1 MKISKVL
8 KRTGKVLL
16 ISIISIILLVIMLVV
31 IALHS
36 ENTITR
42 LALKEVSKMIEAPVK
57 VDNVSLLLFRK
68 FPYATVQFDGFKLG
82 THHAPTAD
90 TTSLE
95 LGDTLVSLNKLF
107 VSLKTKPLLKN
118 KIEIESIEIEGLS
131 LTYFVDSLGNTN
143 FDFLMASET
152 DTVAVEEPASDTT
165 AAALDVLLS
174 DLTIRNVNLQY
185 TDLQMKAAATIHIP
199 DIEISGRVLND
210 HYAGRVKG
218 MVYVTNTNFDGFNLH
233 LMEKTSLGFNLDY
246 DDGRLNLESLSLI
259 TDGAQLNASGL
270 ATLGDSIF
278 VDMALALSDVN
289 LKELSKYATAEML
302 QEFGVVE
309 VDGQIQLDAKL
320 NGYVY
325 DTLLLPQVQA
335 NMSMKRG
342 FVKTTD
348 YPEIKH
354 ISFDGSV
361 TAIDP
366 NDFSTI
372 SAQFKDIR
380 LATQGSYIDMA
391 FSVSNLDKPSYNVKT
406 SGHINFDEFSS
417 FIPDSTV
424 EHLTGAL
431 AFNFSTRG
439 VLPDNLG
446 MESTDYFLERT
457 SLDVKVKN
465 LSTALDSINQ
475 VKNLNVSFAY
485 RPNKHISINDLSLEA
500 PGYGVAL
507 QNSSLSGT
515 ILGYVRDMDNMGMDL
530 DSYYIQMGSNII
542 EGKTYVKGLESV
554 TFKTDT
560 RASID
565 LDELRPFIP
574 DSLVESISGK
584 IMMSLVSYGTV
595 HLDSIEEQ
603 IMPIAFEQSKLS
615 AQVRDFNFELFD
627 DTLVRINN
635 FMLDF
640 AMADD
645 TIRVDNLYGEAHGI
659 EFWMDSTEVWN
670 AYKAFLLEQKDQT
683 LIVQTHI
690 KLGDL
695 DYAPF
700 AYLVETDTTQ
710 AEVAEASAQQS
721 MGSAQAAR
729 ADGERVN
736 REENAEPTTDE
747 EPMFIPPYIV
757 RGSVAV
763 NSVKYDNIE
772 LKNLSTLFRIDES
785 LYVIDKFKLD
795 AFGGSMVTSAV
806 YDTRIDSLT
815 NIFFK
820 NEIFGMDI
828 HQLLVDADNFGQEGF
843 THENISGKLTSSVD
857 GRIQMQDTTILYDKI
872 LMRGNLKLEDGGI
885 YNFEPL
891 MEVGKF
897 TNLRELENLVFRTL
911 ETSLFIHNNN
921 VYFPKTDIVSSAIDM
936 SAMGMQSFGN
946 DYQYHMTIFLRD
958 VLIGK
963 SDNLLKQQG
972 MEKDGFKGDD
982 QSERRGLY
990 LVAMDRN
997 GQKRHRWDQP
1007 ALRRRMESQI
1017 NVQGIGLGI
1026 VFNPRLINYSTD
1038 LDRREGQTRLREK

>member
-16 ISIISIILLVIMLVV
+16 ISIISIILLLIMLVV

-82 THHAPTAD
+82 THRAPTAD

-131 LTYFVDSLGNTN
+131 LTYFVDSLGSTN

-165 AAALDVLLS
+165 PAALDVLLS
-174 DLTIRNVNLQY
+174 NLTIRNVNLQY

-233 LMEKTSLGFNLDY
+233 LMEKTSLNFNLDY

-259 TDGAQLNASGL
+259 TDGARFNASGL

-289 LKELSKYATAEML
+289 LRELSKYATAEML

-335 NMSMKRG
+335 NISMKRG

-560 RASID
+560 RASIN
-565 LDELRPFIP
+565 LNELRPFIP

-627 DTLVRINN
+627 DTLIRINN

-721 MGSAQAAR
+721 MGSAQTAR
-729 ADGERVN
+729 ADGERAN

-1007 ALRRRMESQI
+1007 ALRQRMESQI

>member
-16 ISIISIILLVIMLVV
+16 ISIISIILLLIMLVV

-82 THHAPTAD
+82 THRAPTAD

-131 LTYFVDSLGNTN
+131 LTYFVDSLGSTN

-165 AAALDVLLS
+165 PAALDVLLS
-174 DLTIRNVNLQY
+174 NLTIRNVNLQY

-233 LMEKTSLGFNLDY
+233 LMEKTSLNFNLDY

-259 TDGAQLNASGL
+259 TDGARFNASGL
-270 ATLGDSIF
+270 ASLGDSIF

-289 LKELSKYATAEML
+289 LRELSKYATAEML

-335 NMSMKRG
+335 NISMKRG
-342 FVKTTD
+342 LVKTTD

-380 LATQGSYIDMA
+380 LATQSSYIDMA
-391 FSVSNLDKPSYNVKT
+391 FSASNLDKPSYNVKT

-424 EHLTGAL
+424 EYLTGTL

-446 MESTDYFLERT
+446 MESADYLLERT
-457 SLDVKVKN
+457 SLDVKVRN
-465 LSTALDSINQ
+465 LSTALDSIDQ

-485 RPNKHISINDLSLEA
+485 RPNKHISIKNLSLEA

-515 ILGYVRDMDNMGMDL
+515 ILGQVRDMDNMGMDL
-530 DSYYIQMGSNII
+530 DSYYIQMGNNII
-542 EGKTYVKGLESV
+542 EGKTYVKGLENV

-615 AQVRDFNFELFD
+615 AQVRDFNFEMFD

-645 TIRVDNLYGEAHGI
+645 TIRIDNLYGKAHGI

-710 AEVAEASAQQS
+710 AEDAEASAQQS
-721 MGSAQAAR
+721 IGSAQTAK

-763 NSVKYDNIE
+763 NSMKYDNIE
-772 LKNLSTLFRIDES
+772 LKNLSTLFRIDEY
-785 LYVIDKFKLD
+785 LYVIDKFKFD

-806 YDTRIDSLT
+806 YDTRIDTLT
-815 NIFFK
+815 TIFFK

-828 HQLLVDADNFGQEGF
+828 HQLLVDADNFGQESF

-885 YNFEPL
+885 FNFEPL

-1007 ALRRRMESQI
+1007 ALRQRMESQI

-1026 VFNPRLINYSTD
+1026 VFNPRLINYSTN

>member
-82 THHAPTAD
+82 THRAPTAD

-210 HYAGRVKG
+210 HYAGKVKG

-270 ATLGDSIF
+270 AILGDSIF

-335 NMSMKRG
+335 NISMKRG

-560 RASID
+560 RASIN
-565 LDELRPFIP
+565 LNELRPFIP

-721 MGSAQAAR
+721 MGSAQTAR
-729 ADGERVN
+729 ADGERAN

>member
-1 MKISKVL
+1 
-8 KRTGKVLL
+8 
-16 ISIISIILLVIMLVV
+16 MLVV

-82 THHAPTAD
+82 THRAPTAD

-131 LTYFVDSLGNTN
+131 LTYFVDSLGSTN

-165 AAALDVLLS
+165 PAALDVLLS
-174 DLTIRNVNLQY
+174 NLTIRNVNLQY

-233 LMEKTSLGFNLDY
+233 LMEKTSLNFNLDY

-259 TDGAQLNASGL
+259 TDGARFNASGL

-289 LKELSKYATAEML
+289 LRELSKYATAEML

-335 NMSMKRG
+335 NISMKRG

-560 RASID
+560 RASIN
-565 LDELRPFIP
+565 LNELRPFIP

-627 DTLVRINN
+627 DTLIRINN

-721 MGSAQAAR
+721 MGSAQTAR
-729 ADGERVN
+729 ADGERAN

-1007 ALRRRMESQI
+1007 ALRQRMESQI